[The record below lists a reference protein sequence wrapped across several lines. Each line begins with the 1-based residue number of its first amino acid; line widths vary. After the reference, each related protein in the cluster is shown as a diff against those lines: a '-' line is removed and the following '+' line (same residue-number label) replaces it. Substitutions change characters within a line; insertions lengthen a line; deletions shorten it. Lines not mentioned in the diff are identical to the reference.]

1 MPAPLP
7 DAPRPIVIRR
17 VKKVVHG
24 HHGGAWKVAYADFV
38 TAMMAFFLL
47 MWLLASADAG
57 EKAEVASYFKRP
69 LSAIVTSG
77 GSASGGDRVVATSD
91 AGGTQGGVLVTGS
104 DRETDEIGP
113 DGLSEASLSDEALEA
128 AQLESL
134 QHEFQAL
141 AETNPLF
148 SEYED
153 QLRFDVTEAG
163 LQIQIVDDLRRP
175 MFGSG
180 SAALAPHTQALLAE
194 IARELDGLPNRISV
208 AGHTDATPYS
218 GGQRPGSQRGYSNWE
233 LSADRANA
241 ARRTLVAGGVAED
254 KVARVEGF
262 ASSQLLNAE
271 HPTSPENRRITIV
284 LLKAGAASG
293 Q

>member
-57 EKAEVASYFKRP
+57 ERAEVANYFKRP

-77 GSASGGDRVVATSD
+77 GGSTGGDRIVATSD
-91 AGGTQGGVLVTGS
+91 VGGTQGGALVTGS
-104 DRETDEIGP
+104 DRDADELGP
-113 DGLSEASLSDEALEA
+113 DGFTDEALEA

-134 QHEFQAL
+134 QHEFEAL

-148 SEYED
+148 SEYQD

-163 LQIQIVDDLRRP
+163 LQIQILDDLRRP

-208 AGHTDATPYS
+208 AGHTDAMPYA
-218 GGQRPGSQRGYSNWE
+218 GGENGYSNWE

-254 KVARVEGF
+254 KVARVEGL
-262 ASSQLLNAE
+262 ASSQLLDAA

-284 LLKAGAASG
+284 LLKAGHG
-293 Q
+293 G